1 MEAVYTFMSELFDTI
16 NKKYSSIKLF
26 NLFKDGPTSKFKQ
39 RFLFSNLHGWENEF
53 NFKIVFNFFATSH
66 GKGAVNGIG
75 GTIKCLVWTNV
86 RSTAAAPNDA
96 VAYYETGEKLKS
108 GNNDNIYQLTQ
119 RKMCSKASSIG

>member
-1 MEAVYTFMSELFDTI
+1 MSELFDTI

-39 RFLFSNLHGWENEF
+39 P
-53 NFKIVFNFFATSH
+53 FKIAFNFFATSH

-75 GTIKCLVWTNV
+75 GTVKCPVWTNV